1 MRTFRACGGVAA
13 VAASLAVALLAS
25 ACGGSAASSSTKLEK
40 TNLVVGAVP
49 GEGAASLY
57 IAQAK
62 GLFAKQGL
70 HVKIVPTTT
79 AGAVIP
85 EMLHGSVDIDSGQ
98 WSSVIAA
105 QTKGVGHFHALA
117 NGFALGPHVHEILA
131 LPSSGITSPQQ
142 LKGKTIAVNALNSLT
157 TDLALTALSAYGIT
171 PSEVHFVAIPFPAEI
186 AALSAHRVDAAYM
199 IEPYITEAEETIG
212 ASALVDVDQGSTSN
226 FPINGFAVTSQ
237 WAAKNPKTAAAFATA
252 IAQGNNM
259 AATNPGA
266 LRQVLRSSLHLNQK
280 IADAMASG
288 TFPTSVDATQLQ
300 RVADLMQRYGQLKQR
315 FDVHSI
321 TG

>member
-13 VAASLAVALLAS
+13 VAISLTVALLAGG
-25 ACGGSAASSSTKLEK
+25 CGSSSSSDTKLEK
-40 TNLVVGAVP
+40 TSVVVGAVP

-62 GLFAKQGL
+62 GLFTKQGL

-79 AGAVIP
+79 ATAVIP
-85 EMLHGSVDIDSGQ
+85 EMMHGAVDIDSGQ

-105 QTKGVGHFHALA
+105 QAKGLGHFHALA
-117 NGFALGPHVHEILA
+117 NGFALGPHVHEMLT
-131 LPSSGITSPQQ
+131 LPSSGITNPQQ

-157 TDLALTALSAYGIT
+157 TDLALTGLSAYGIT
-171 PSEVHFVAIPFPAEI
+171 PSEVHFVTIPFPAEI

-199 IEPYITEAEETIG
+199 IEPYITEAQENIG
-212 ASALVDVDQGSTSN
+212 ASPLVDIDKGSTSN

-237 WAAKNPKTAAAFATA
+237 WAQQNPKTAAAFARA
-252 IAQGNNM
+252 ISEGNNL
-259 AATNPGA
+259 AATNPGV
-266 LRQVLRSSLHLNQK
+266 LRQVLGSSLHLNQK

-300 RVADLMQRYGQLKQR
+300 RVADLMQQYGQLKQK

-321 TG
+321 TS

>member
-1 MRTFRACGGVAA
+1 MRKLRACGGVAA
-13 VAASLAVALLAS
+13 VAISLTVALLAS
-25 ACGGSAASSSTKLEK
+25 GCGGSTSSGSKLEK

-85 EMLHGSVDIDSGQ
+85 EMMHGAVDIDSGQ

-105 QTKGVGHFHALA
+105 QAQGLGHFHALA
-117 NGFALGPHVHEILA
+117 NGFSLGPHVHEVLS

-199 IEPYITEAEETIG
+199 IEPYITEAQETIG
-212 ASALVDVDQGSTSN
+212 ASSLIDVDQGSTSN

-237 WAAKNPKTAAAFATA
+237 WQQQNPKTAAAFANA
-252 IAQGNNM
+252 ISEGNNF
-259 AATNPGA
+259 AATNPGV
-266 LRQVLRSSLHLNQK
+266 LRQVLASSLHLNPK
-280 IADAMASG
+280 VADAMASG

-300 RVADLMQRYGQLKQR
+300 RVADLMQQYGQLKQH
-315 FDVHSI
+315 FSVQAI

>member
-1 MRTFRACGGVAA
+1 MNIRLAA
-13 VAASLAVALLAS
+13 TLLAVALLAS
-25 ACGGSAASSSTKLEK
+25 ACGGSASSSTKLEK

-57 IAQAK
+57 IAETK

-85 EMLHGSVDIDSGQ
+85 EILHGAVDIDSGQ

-105 QTKGVGHFHALA
+105 QAQGVGHFHALA
-117 NGFALGPHVHEILA
+117 NGFALGPHVHEILT

-157 TDLALTALSAYGIT
+157 TDLALTALSAYGIM
-171 PSEVHFVAIPFPAEI
+171 PSDVHFVAIPFPAEI

-199 IEPYITEAEETIG
+199 IEPYITKAEKTIG
-212 ASALVDVDQGSTSN
+212 ASPVVDIDQGSTSN

-237 WAAKNPKTAAAFATA
+237 WMAQNPKTAAAFAAA
-252 IAQGNNM
+252 ISRGNNI
-259 AATNPGA
+259 AATNPGV
-266 LRQVLRSSLHLNQK
+266 LRQVLISTLHLDQK
-280 IADAMASG
+280 TADAMASG
-288 TFPTSVDATQLQ
+288 TFPTSVNATQLQ

-315 FDVHSI
+315 FDVHAI